1 MSYKLNQ
8 SDLEYTLLNGTYLV
22 LGLLNLDKEVET
34 IPMMYVWNKE
44 KNVIY
49 LHTSSKKNVVKYLQ
63 KNVKVSLNIVD
74 AIKLDKDNFTLHYKS
89 IIIHGKPKEII
100 DEITKRISMTL
111 VCEKYIGEDYPIEH
125 FQRTYK
131 NTSEVFTIFEISIE
145 EISGLGHETE

>member
-34 IPMMYVWNKE
+34 IPLMYVWDKE

-49 LHTSSKKNVVKYLQ
+49 LHTSSKKKVVKYLQ
-63 KNVKVSLNIVD
+63 KNASVSLNIVD

-100 DEITKRISMTL
+100 DEITKRKSMAL
-111 VCEKYIGEDYPIEH
+111 VCEKYIGGDYPIEH

-131 NTSEVFTIFEISIE
+131 NTSEVLTVFEISIE
-145 EISGLGHETE
+145 KNSGLGHETE

>member
-8 SDLEYTLLNGTYLV
+8 NDLEYTLLNGTYLV
-22 LGLLNLDKEVET
+22 LGLLNSDKEVET
-34 IPMMYVWNKE
+34 IPMMYVWDKE

-49 LHTSSKKNVVKYLQ
+49 LHTSSKKKVVKYLQ

-100 DEITKRISMTL
+100 DEITKRKSMAL
-111 VCEKYIGEDYPIEH
+111 LCEKYIGEDYPIEH

-131 NTSEVFTIFEISIE
+131 NTGEVLTVFEISIE
-145 EISGLGHETE
+145 KISGLGHEME

>member
-34 IPMMYVWNKE
+34 IPMMY
-44 KNVIY
+44 ISPY
-49 LHTSSKKNVVKYLQ
+49 FSKKNVVKYLQ

-100 DEITKRISMTL
+100 DEITKRKSMAL
-111 VCEKYIGEDYPIEH
+111 VCEKYIGGDYPIEH

-131 NTSEVFTIFEISIE
+131 NTSEVLTVFEISIE
-145 EISGLGHETE
+145 KNSGLGHETE

>member
-34 IPMMYVWNKE
+34 IPMMYVWDKE

-74 AIKLDKDNFTLHYKS
+74 AIKLDKDNFTL
-89 IIIHGKPKEII
+89 
-100 DEITKRISMTL
+100 D
-111 VCEKYIGEDYPIEH
+111 
-125 FQRTYK
+125 
-131 NTSEVFTIFEISIE
+131 
-145 EISGLGHETE
+145 